1 MRRCRRISKL
11 TQRGVA
17 AGTEGASGSDS
28 SARGQDSAARHRLNS
43 LGTQQRGDAEA
54 RRRSGAATQERG
66 DSRDARVVAGRRAG
80 HRRWARH
87 RDYAPR
93 EHDGIDGRSNAW
105 SLRGFVLEHRYHIV
119 PGTKWY
125 FGGRN
130 VRVPQLIECF
140 QFRSFNRNF
149 CKISRQ

>member
-1 MRRCRRISKL
+1 MQ
-11 TQRGVA
+11 TQQRGA
-17 AGTEGASGSDS
+17 DS
-28 SARGQDSAARHRLNS
+28 AARGLISGKTDTDSAARHRLNS

-80 HRRWARH
+80 HRHWARH

-93 EHDGIDGRSNAW
+93 EHDGRSNAW
-105 SLRGFVLEHRYHIV
+105 SLRGFVLDRYRNIV